1 MNQTLFDQINAFAR
15 ATPWLHGVITVYA
28 AYGVVVF
35 ALLLGAGWWSAR
47 CSGEP
52 RRMAA
57 VVCAGAATLL
67 AVGLNQPIVN
77 AVHEARPYTDHPD
90 VLVLATRSAD
100 FSFPSDH
107 AVMAGAVAVGLV
119 FVSRRLAALAGVAA
133 LTMAFAR
140 VYIAAHYP
148 TDVAVGLALG
158 QRWRWSSTSSL
169 TGCSPPP
176 LPPSWR
182 ATALYGRYSRPR
194 RRGKKRRSTLDDR
207 AGGPAT
213 RRPGA
218 VLYAQVA
225 AVVVVED
232 ALFVG
237 FVVPGETVAVL
248 GGVAASL
255 GPASLPGDDGDR
267 GGSGDR
273 R

>member
-1 MNQTLFDQINAFAR
+1 L
-15 ATPWLHGVITVYA
+15 ATDDSPCSSAQRIFISGRIGQQPEAGRTAIVVLVDDTPA
-28 AYGVVVF
+28 AVF
-35 ALLLGAGWWSAR
+35 AVADRLRPGAR
-47 CSGEP
+47 
-52 RRMAA
+52 
-57 VVCAGAATLL
+57 VTV
-67 AVGLNQPIVN
+67 
-77 AVHEARPYTDHPD
+77 
-90 VLVLATRSAD
+90 
-100 FSFPSDH
+100 
-107 AVMAGAVAVGLV
+107 
-119 FVSRRLAALAGVAA
+119 AALSSLTGRSPVLLTGDNPRARRPAGRLTPIAGVAA
-133 LTMAFAR
+133 LGMAFAR